1 MDRKEKGGKMGKKK
15 LTEQQMRQQRKKK
28 LARRRRRRKILI
40 VLELLI
46 LMVLGV
52 GVYAASKL
60 DLLDV
65 NPIVHSDVMINEEV
79 TKNKELKDYTNIA
92 LFGIDSRDESLGDGN
107 RSDTIIVASINN
119 KTKEIKMVSVY
130 RDTYLF
136 IPKEDST
143 YDKANLGYFYGGP
156 ELAINELNRNLD
168 LDITDYVAVNFSALI
183 DTIDAFG
190 GIDLEIT
197 EKECFYINGYM
208 TETAEITGKEKVEL
222 YESGLVHLNG
232 MQATAFC
239 RIRYVPTVNGTN
251 DDYGRTER
259 QRTVLSKI
267 AEKAKKAD
275 LITLNKVMDTVL
287 PNVSTSLTAK
297 EILRLL
303 SGIAKYELVDNAG
316 FPFEKVGTGMGSK
329 GDCVV
334 PVDLKYN
341 VKELHRFLFGMEDY
355 TVSETV
361 QEISDRIVEVS
372 GLRHKESGTE

>member
-1 MDRKEKGGKMGKKK
+1 MGKKK
-15 LTEQQMRQQRKKK
+15 LTEQQRRQQKRKK
-28 LARRRRRRKILI
+28 LAKRRRRRKILI
-40 VLELLI
+40 VVELLI
-46 LMVLGV
+46 LLVLGV
-52 GVYAASKL
+52 GVYAASKY
-60 DLLDV
+60 DLMNI
-65 NPIVHSDVMINEEV
+65 NPIDRENVMMNDEV
-79 TKNKELKDYTNIA
+79 AGNKELKAYTNIA

-107 RSDTIIVASINN
+107 RSDTIMVASINN

-136 IPKEDST
+136 IPKENST

-190 GIDLEIT
+190 GIDIEIT

-208 TETAEITGKEKVEL
+208 TETSEITGKEKVEL

-239 RIRYVPTVNGTN
+239 RIRFVPTVNGTN

-259 QRTVLSKI
+259 QRLVISKI
-267 AEKAKKAD
+267 AEKAKQAD
-275 LITLNKVMDTVL
+275 LATLNKVMDAVL
-287 PNVSTSLTAK
+287 PNISTSLTVK
-297 EILRLL
+297 EMVELL

-316 FPFEKVGTGMGSK
+316 FPFEKAATGMGSK

-334 PVDLKYN
+334 PVDLEYN
-341 VKELHRFLFGMEDY
+341 VKELHRFLFGVEDY
-355 TVSETV
+355 IVSGAV
-361 QEISDRIVEVS
+361 KEISDRIIEVS
-372 GLRHKESGTE
+372 GLKHKETETIGGSSTE

>member
-1 MDRKEKGGKMGKKK
+1 MSKKK
-15 LTEQQMRQQRKKK
+15 LTGQQRKKK
-28 LARRRRRRKILI
+28 LARRRRRKKILI
-40 VLELLI
+40 VVELLI
-46 LMVLGV
+46 LLVLGV
-52 GVYAASKL
+52 GVYAASKFN
-60 DLLDV
+60 LLEV
-65 NPIVHSDVMINEEV
+65 NPIAHSDVMMNEEV
-79 TKNKELKDYTNIA
+79 TKNKELKAYTNIA

-130 RDTYLF
+130 RDTYLL
-136 IPKEDST
+136 IPKEERT

-168 LDITDYVAVNFSALI
+168 LDITDYVSVNFSALI
-183 DTIDAFG
+183 DTIDALG
-190 GIDLEIT
+190 GIDVEIT

-259 QRTVLSKI
+259 QRLVISKI

-275 LITLNKVMDTVL
+275 LLTLNKVVDMVL
-287 PNVSTSLTAK
+287 PNISTSLTVG
-297 EILRLL
+297 EILGLI
-303 SGIAKYELVDNAG
+303 SGVAKYELVDNAG

-334 PVDLKYN
+334 PVDLEYN
-341 VKELHRFLFGMEDY
+341 VEELHRFLFGVEDY

-361 QEISDRIVEVS
+361 KEISERIVEVS
-372 GLRHKESGTE
+372 GLRHKEVGVE

>member
-1 MDRKEKGGKMGKKK
+1 MGKKK

-79 TKNKELKDYTNIA
+79 TKNKELKAYTNIA

-130 RDTYLF
+130 RDTYLL

-222 YESGLVHLNG
+222 YESGMVHLNG

-239 RIRYVPTVNGTN
+239 RIRYVPTINGTN

-259 QRTVLSKI
+259 QRMVLSKI

-275 LITLNKVMDTVL
+275 LATLNKVMDTVL

-297 EILRLL
+297 EILGLL
-303 SGIAKYELVDNAG
+303 SGITKYELVDNAG

-341 VKELHRFLFGMEDY
+341 VEELHRFLFGIEDY

-372 GLRHKESGTE
+372 GLRHKETETE

>member
-1 MDRKEKGGKMGKKK
+1 MGKKK
-15 LTEQQMRQQRKKK
+15 LTEQQIRQRRRKK
-28 LARRRRRRKILI
+28 LAKRRRRRKILI

-46 LMVLGV
+46 LLVLGV
-52 GVYAASKL
+52 GVYAVSKY
-60 DLLDV
+60 DLLEV
-65 NPIVHSDVMINEEV
+65 NRIDREKVQMNDGVAG
-79 TKNKELKDYTNIA
+79 NKELKEYTNIA

-107 RSDTIIVASINN
+107 RSDTIMIASINN

-130 RDTYLF
+130 RDTYLL

-183 DTIDAFG
+183 DTIDALG
-190 GIDLEIT
+190 GIDVEIT

-208 TETAEITGKEKVEL
+208 TETAVITGKEKVEL

-239 RIRYVPTVNGTN
+239 RIRFVPTVNGTN

-259 QRTVLSKI
+259 QRLVISKI
-267 AEKAKKAD
+267 AEKAKNTD
-275 LITLNKVMDTVL
+275 LVTLNKVVDTVL
-287 PNVSTSLTAK
+287 PNVSTSLTVK
-297 EILRLL
+297 EILGLL

-341 VKELHRFLFGMEDY
+341 VEELHRFLFGVEDY
-355 TVSETV
+355 TVSGAV
-361 QEISDRIVEVS
+361 KEISDRIVEVS
-372 GLRHKESGTE
+372 GLKHKEPETEASSSTP

>member
-1 MDRKEKGGKMGKKK
+1 MSKKK
-15 LTEQQMRQQRKKK
+15 LTGQQRKKK
-28 LARRRRRRKILI
+28 LARRRRRKKILI
-40 VLELLI
+40 VVELLI
-46 LMVLGV
+46 LLVLGV
-52 GVYAASKL
+52 GVYAASKFN
-60 DLLDV
+60 LLEV
-65 NPIVHSDVMINEEV
+65 NPIDHSDVMMNEEV
-79 TKNKELKDYTNIA
+79 TKNKELKAYTNIA

-130 RDTYLF
+130 RDTYLL
-136 IPKEDST
+136 IPKEDRT

-168 LDITDYVAVNFSALI
+168 LDITDYVSVNFSALI
-183 DTIDAFG
+183 DTIDALG
-190 GIDLEIT
+190 GIDVEIT

-259 QRTVLSKI
+259 QRLVISKI

-275 LITLNKVMDTVL
+275 LLTLNKVVDTVL
-287 PNVSTSLTAK
+287 PNISTSLTVG
-297 EILRLL
+297 EILGLI
-303 SGIAKYELVDNAG
+303 SGVAKYELVDNAG

-334 PVDLKYN
+334 PVDLEYN
-341 VKELHRFLFGMEDY
+341 VEELHRFLFGVEDY

-361 QEISDRIVEVS
+361 KEISERIVEVS
-372 GLRHKESGTE
+372 GLRHKEVGVE